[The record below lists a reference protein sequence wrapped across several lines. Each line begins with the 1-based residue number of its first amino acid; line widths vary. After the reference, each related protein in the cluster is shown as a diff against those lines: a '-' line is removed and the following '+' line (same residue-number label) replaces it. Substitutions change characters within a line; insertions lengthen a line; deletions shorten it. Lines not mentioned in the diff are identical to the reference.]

1 MSFVGKA
8 ARCAALAI
16 ACTTLFA
23 CGSGSEKKQ
32 APTAPPEAPAPPA
45 PARPAPAVP
54 APPAAAPAPNAAAP
68 AANTAANSATGVPA
82 SLGSGDPTKGAP
94 QYAALC
100 ASCHGPKGCGDGPL
114 AATLNPKPAKHC
126 DGNVMN
132 PLTDAFLFKTIKE
145 GGAAVGKSPLMAPWG
160 GTLSDA
166 QIVDVVAYVRT
177 LASPPYKK
185 QG

>member
-1 MSFVGKA
+1 MSFVRNVA
-8 ARCAALAI
+8 VAI
-16 ACTTLFA
+16 ACATLFA

-32 APTAPPEAPAPPA
+32 APTTPPEAPAPPK
-45 PARPAPAVP
+45 PAVPAPAVP
-54 APPAAAPAPNAAAP
+54 APASPAAAPAPAPNAAAP
-68 AANTAANSATGVPA
+68 AASPAAGVPA
-82 SLGSGDPTKGAP
+82 SLGSGDPAKGAP

-114 AATLNPKPAKHC
+114 SATLNPKPAKHC
-126 DGNVMN
+126 DGNLMN

-145 GGAAVGKSPLMAPWG
+145 GGASVGKSPLMAPWG

-177 LASPPYKK
+177 LASPPYKP

>member
-1 MSFVGKA
+1 MSFV
-8 ARCAALAI
+8 RNAALAI
-16 ACTTLFA
+16 ACAALFA

-32 APTAPPEAPAPPA
+32 APAAPPEAPAPPK
-45 PARPAPAVP
+45 PAAPAPAVP
-54 APPAAAPAPNAAAP
+54 APPAPAPAPNAAAP
-68 AANTAANSATGVPA
+68 AAAVPA
-82 SLGSGDPTKGAP
+82 SLGSGDPAKGAP

-114 AATLNPKPAKHC
+114 SASLNPKPAKHC
-126 DGNVMN
+126 DGELMN
-132 PLTDAFLFKTIKE
+132 PLTDAFLYKTIKE

-177 LASPPYKK
+177 LANPPYKK
-185 QG
+185 PS

>member
-1 MSFVGKA
+1 MSFVKNVA
-8 ARCAALAI
+8 VAI
-16 ACTTLFA
+16 ACAALFA

-32 APTAPPEAPAPPA
+32 TPTAPPEAPAPPK
-45 PARPAPAVP
+45 PALPAPAAP
-54 APPAAAPAPNAAAP
+54 APPAAAPAPNAASG
-68 AANTAANSATGVPA
+68 AAAGVPA
-82 SLGSGDPTKGAP
+82 SLGSGDPAKGAP

-114 AATLNPKPAKHC
+114 SQTLNPKPAKHC
-126 DGNVMN
+126 DGNLMN

-177 LASPPYKK
+177 LADPPYKK
-185 QG
+185 PS

>member
-1 MSFVGKA
+1 M
-8 ARCAALAI
+8 
-16 ACTTLFA
+16 
-23 CGSGSEKKQ
+23 
-32 APTAPPEAPAPPA
+32 
-45 PARPAPAVP
+45 
-54 APPAAAPAPNAAAP
+54 
-68 AANTAANSATGVPA
+68 PA
-82 SLGSGDPTKGAP
+82 SLGSGDPAKGAP

-145 GGAAVGKSPLMAPWG
+145 GGASVGKSPMMAPWG

-177 LASPPYKK
+177 LADPPYKK
-185 QG
+185 PTG